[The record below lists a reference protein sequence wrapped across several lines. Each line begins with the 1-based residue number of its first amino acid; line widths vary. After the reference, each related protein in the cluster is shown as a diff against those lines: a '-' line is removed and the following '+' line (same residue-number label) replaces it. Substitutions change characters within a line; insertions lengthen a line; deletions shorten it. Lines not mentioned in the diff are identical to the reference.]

1 MRPAAKQTYTTR
13 ASLFY
18 GLVSCAVLLVIILV
32 GAGRL

>member
-1 MRPAAKQTYTTR
+1 MLPAAAETYTTR

-18 GLVSCAVLLVIILV
+18 GLVSCAVLLVIIMV